1 VPAILLSMRKATASR
16 GWTLWE
22 VSFVAIAMLSACGA
36 GSETRAQPS
45 PRPAPAQPAER
56 PPVSVRAPE
65 SPSARPRTR
74 LEVVGRFRTN
84 YPCCEP
90 RVINIKRAVQILDG
104 RRIRPGATFSLNDAL
119 GERTAARG
127 FVAAPMIVG
136 GSFVDSVGGGIS
148 QVATTLYNAAF
159 FAGLDLVSHT
169 PHSIYI
175 SRYPMGREAT
185 ISWGGPEL
193 IFRNDW
199 NAPIRI
205 EGRATNTFVRF
216 RLFSLPLGR
225 RVVTNTGPP
234 QSYIAPRTIYI
245 QSRDIPPGTQR
256 VLQSAGSPGFDVT
269 YTRRVYAWSTLLRSE
284 TFHARYQPQNAI
296 IAVGASS

>member
-1 VPAILLSMRKATASR
+1 MRIATRTANERLGWCAAALTVLALLP
-16 GWTLWE
+16 G
-22 VSFVAIAMLSACGA
+22 CGTR
-36 GSETRAQPS
+36 SES
-45 PRPAPAQPAER
+45 PAQPGGTATDR
-56 PPVSVRAPE
+56 SV
-65 SPSARPRTR
+65 SPSAPVAAADRRDHLHPKRPR
-74 LEVVGRFRTN
+74 LEIVGQFTTH
-84 YPCCEP
+84 YPCCQP
-90 RVINIKRAVQILDG
+90 RVTNIKRAVEILDG
-104 RRIRPGATFSLNDAL
+104 QRISSGATFSLNDAL
-119 GERTAARG
+119 GERTTARG

-159 FAGLDLVSHT
+159 FAGLDLVEHT

-193 IFRNDW
+193 IVRNDW
-199 NAPIRI
+199 RAPIRI
-205 EGRATNTFVRF
+205 EGRATNTSVRF

-225 RVVTNTGPP
+225 RVVTKTEPP
-234 QSYIAPRTIYI
+234 QSYVPPRTIYI
-245 QSRDIPPGTQR
+245 QSPNIPPGTQR

-284 TFHARYQPQNAI
+284 TFQVRYQPQNAI
-296 IAVGASS
+296 IEVGASG

>member
-1 VPAILLSMRKATASR
+1 MPLTTKSTRNRVASR
-16 GWTLWE
+16 LAVLAALVVFAG
-22 VSFVAIAMLSACGA
+22 CGA
-36 GSETRAQPS
+36 GSDTRGQSA
-45 PRPAPAQPAER
+45 
-56 PPVSVRAPE
+56 
-65 SPSARPRTR
+65 PSARSSRPDVSPTPAVVHSESRPRLRQPR
-74 LEVVGRFRTN
+74 LRVVGQFTTH
-84 YPCCEP
+84 YPCCQP
-90 RVINIKRAVQILDG
+90 RVTNIKRAVQILDG
-104 RRIRPGATFSLNDAL
+104 QTIRAGASFSLNDAL
-119 GERTAARG
+119 GERTTERG

-159 FAGLDLVSHT
+159 FAGLDLVEHT

-193 IFRNDW
+193 VFRSDW
-199 NAPIRI
+199 KAPIRI
-205 EGRATNTFVRF
+205 AARATTTFIRI
-216 RLFSLPLGR
+216 RLLSLPLGR
-225 RVVTNTGPP
+225 RVVTKTAPP
-234 QSYIAPRTIYI
+234 YSYVAPRTIYI
-245 QSRDIPPGTQR
+245 QSPDIPPGTQR

-269 YTRRVYAWSTLLRSE
+269 YTRRVYAWSTLIRSE

>member
-1 VPAILLSMRKATASR
+1 MRNATAIGCR
-16 GWTLWE
+16 ILWV
-22 VSFVAIAMLSACGA
+22 VSLLAIAILSACGA
-36 GSETRAQPS
+36 RSETRAQPN
-45 PRPAPAQPAER
+45 PRPGPAQRAPK
-56 PPVSVRAPE
+56 PPISVRTPE
-65 SPSARPRTR
+65 SQLARPRTR
-74 LEVVGRFRTN
+74 LQVVGRFRTS
-84 YPCCEP
+84 YACCEP
-90 RVINIKRAVQILDG
+90 RVTNIKRAVKILDG
-104 RRIRPGATFSLNDAL
+104 QRIGPGATFSLNDAL
-119 GERTAARG
+119 GERTTARG
-127 FVAAPMIVG
+127 FVEAPMIVG

-159 FAGLDLVSHT
+159 FAGLDLVEHT

-193 IFRNDW
+193 IFRNEW

-225 RVVTNTGPP
+225 RVITNTAPP
-234 QSYIAPRTIYI
+234 QSYVAPRTIYI
-245 QSRDIPPGTQR
+245 QSPNIPPGTQR
-256 VLQSAGSPGFDVT
+256 VLQGAGSPGFDVT

-296 IAVGASS
+296 IEVGASR

>member
-1 VPAILLSMRKATASR
+1 MSLATKSTR
-16 GWTLWE
+16 HR
-22 VSFVAIAMLSACGA
+22 FVCRLAVLAALVLFPGCGA
-36 GSETRAQPS
+36 GSDTRGQSAQGAASSRPDVSPTRAVVDLES
-45 PRPAPAQPAER
+45 RSRPKR
-56 PPVSVRAPE
+56 R
-65 SPSARPRTR
+65 R
-74 LEVVGRFRTN
+74 LEVVGQFTTH
-84 YPCCEP
+84 YPCCQP
-90 RVINIKRAVQILDG
+90 RVTNIKRAVEILDG
-104 RRIRPGATFSLNDAL
+104 QKIRPGAIFSLNVAL
-119 GERTAARG
+119 GARTTGRG

-159 FAGLDLVSHT
+159 FAGLDLVEHT

-193 IFRNDW
+193 IFRNGW
-199 NAPIRI
+199 RAPIRI
-205 EGRATNTFVRF
+205 EGRATNSSVRF

-225 RVVTNTGPP
+225 RVVTKTEPP
-234 QSYIAPRTIYI
+234 QSYVPPRTIYI
-245 QSRDIPPGTQR
+245 QSPNIPPGTQR

-284 TFHARYQPQNAI
+284 TFQVRYQPQNAI
-296 IAVGASS
+296 IEVGANG